1 MKCPSEQWQVQ
12 QNQPLCLC
20 FHGFQ
25 PRVGMHTNMFAFS
38 KMQTVECSHNDK
50 DRFSLKS
57 PSVCFLH
64 HVFLAGSE
72 SCNGNIRI
80 IFGCHCLQYNW
91 FQNFPLWFSSMG
103 VSLQPEPS
111 CPVPASA
118 GLGIDSS
125 RQIKIPRWGRGISVL
140 CLASSS
146 ALHPLPQILSIIFT
160 TCICCISFWLNKHW
174 EFGFMVQPIYGS
186 VQVLY
191 SF

>member
-80 IFGCHCLQYNW
+80 IFGCHCLQY
-91 FQNFPLWFSSMG
+91 
-103 VSLQPEPS
+103 
-111 CPVPASA
+111 ASQFVA
-118 GLGIDSS
+118 RAIL
-125 RQIKIPRWGRGISVL
+125 
-140 CLASSS
+140 SS
-146 ALHPLPQILSIIFT
+146 ACLCRTGHRQFQVDKNTTLGERHQCALFGLFLCPSPSPPDTVHYLYNLHL
-160 TCICCISFWLNKHW
+160 
-174 EFGFMVQPIYGS
+174 
-186 VQVLY
+186 LY
-191 SF
+191 FLLAK